1 MPCRPAWAAARPQDA
16 PQPCLARPVPLR
28 DACPPEGEKGRWRMA
43 GTIEELAAATREGDA
58 AARSALFAAL
68 YDELHR
74 MARRE
79 VGLRGGGLT
88 LGATTLLHEAYLD
101 LSRAGGPGFPDK
113 ARFMAYASRAMRS
126 LVIDHVRRR
135 QAGKRGGGLHIT
147 DLDTTLAEQV
157 ADAAPLHSISD
168 ALDALAQV
176 EPPLAELVDLKFFC
190 GLTFG
195 EVAALRGCSER
206 TVQRD
211 WEKAR
216 LWLRHALASD

>member
-1 MPCRPAWAAARPQDA
+1 
-16 PQPCLARPVPLR
+16 
-28 DACPPEGEKGRWRMA
+28 
-43 GTIEELAAATREGDA
+43 
-58 AARSALFAAL
+58 
-68 YDELHR
+68 
-74 MARRE
+74 
-79 VGLRGGGLT
+79 
-88 LGATTLLHEAYLD
+88 
-101 LSRAGGPGFPDK
+101 
-113 ARFMAYASRAMRS
+113 
-126 LVIDHVRRR
+126 
-135 QAGKRGGGLHIT
+135 
-147 DLDTTLAEQV
+147 V

>member
-1 MPCRPAWAAARPQDA
+1 
-16 PQPCLARPVPLR
+16 
-28 DACPPEGEKGRWRMA
+28 MA
-43 GTIEELAAATREGDA
+43 TIEELAAATKQGDA

-74 MARRE
+74 LARRE
-79 VGLRGGGLT
+79 VYKSGGALT
-88 LGATTLLHEAYLD
+88 LGATTLLHEAYV
-101 LSRAGGPGFPDK
+101 SIAGADGAAFPDK
-113 ARFMAYASRAMRS
+113 ARFMAYAARAMRN

-135 QAGKRGGGLHIT
+135 QADKRGAGLDFT
-147 DLDTTLAEQV
+147 ELDTTIAEQV
-157 ADAAPLHSISD
+157 GDAAPLQSISD

-176 EPPLAELVDLKFFC
+176 EPPLADLVDLKFFC

-195 EVAALRGCSER
+195 EIAGLRGVSER

-216 LWLRHALASD
+216 LWLQHALAAG